1 MTNDQ
6 QPRERVHLVGSLL
19 RALSMLVIL
28 GFGIW
33 GALALFYQFPAALWL
48 RVIAAALWAVLSLAA
63 LLIYIRRRSRLIVL
77 AYPAMMAALL
87 FWWDGIPASNSRDW
101 ADETARTT
109 AAVVNGS
116 EVTLANVRNFDWRTA
131 TDYTP
136 RWETRTYD
144 LDKLSSVDLILPE
157 EALPAIAHPL
167 ISFGFEDGAYVTFSN
182 EIRGE
187 KNESASELG
196 GLFKQYEA
204 AIVAADER
212 DSIRLRT
219 NIQGQIVRLYRINMP
234 KPAMRSLFMAYVDEA
249 NNLTQTPRFYNTL
262 TTDYTGVTTELVSRI
277 APEVPLDYR
286 LWFSATLPASIAEL
300 NGFTPG
306 FTPDQLREGGAITA
320 RAQAADASLDFSQQI
335 RAEVPGIPPLIQP

>member
-6 QPRERVHLVGSLL
+6 QPRERVHLLGSLL

-48 RVIAAALWAVLSLAA
+48 RAIAAALWAVLSLAA
-63 LLIYIRRRSRLIVL
+63 LLIYIRRRSRVIVL

-101 ADETARTT
+101 ADEAARTT

-144 LDKLSSVDLILPE
+144 LDKLTSIDLILPE
-157 EALPAIAHPL
+157 AALPAIAHPL
-167 ISFGFEDGAYVTFSN
+167 ISFGFENATYVTFSK
-182 EIRGE
+182 EIRRD

-204 AIVAADER
+204 AIIAVDER

-219 NIQGQIVRLYRINMP
+219 KIQGQTVRLYRINMP
-234 KPAMRSLFMAYVDEA
+234 KPAMRSLFMAYVDEV
-249 NNLTQTPRFYNTL
+249 NSLTETPRFYNTL
-262 TTDYTGVTTELVSRI
+262 TTDHTGITTELVSRI
-277 APEVPLDYR
+277 APDVPFDYR
-286 LWFSATLPASIAEL
+286 LWIASTLPAAIADL
-300 NGFTPG
+300 NGLMPG
-306 FTPDQLREGGAITA
+306 FTLNELRDGGAISG
-320 RAQAADASLDFSQQI
+320 RAQAADTAPDFSSRI
-335 RAEVPGIPPLIQP
+335 RDGLPGIAPLIRP